1 MTVGVL
7 LMRRL
12 RTEVDTEA
20 LPCMGLRDERLGHGL
35 GKRRCGA

>member
-1 MTVGVL
+1 MTMGAL

-12 RTEVDTEA
+12 RTEVDTKA
-20 LPCMGLRDERLGHGL
+20 LPCMGLRDERLGHRV